1 MRNSKRLLAL
11 FLSMS
16 MALSMGAACTKSE
29 SGSGGGGSQ
38 AGDSAAADSTGGE
51 TAGGSSSDSAASGE
65 DAGNSGDAAG
75 DVTWDE
81 VTEIKVMLMD
91 LRGVSENAQP
101 IIDAMN
107 EITAESAGVTV
118 DVTWAGTGDYA
129 QKLNLAI
136 SGNEQLDLAMIIPVE
151 ACSFTSL
158 ISNQQLMDI
167 TEYMNNEGKDALAL
181 VSDYIGAYS
190 IDGRIYGVPAYRNYA
205 SSIYLIMRKDILE
218 QIGMLEKAENLTTW
232 TEVEEIFAAVAEQT
246 DLAPIAG
253 AKNVSYQPGNLFAD
267 DSFANTVSFDN
278 LSDVLNVV
286 YTDNDGNVSL
296 LPENEDFKAQLDRV
310 RGWYEKGWVYKD
322 SLVTTDH
329 VDTLLKAGVAF
340 CAIETSELGVEA
352 SKLEATGYDM
362 VCVRLA
368 QNMIGSTYVNKFG
381 LGVPVTAEEP
391 EAAIR
396 WLNALYTNPD
406 LTNLLVWGIEGE
418 DYVMVDGEA
427 DYPEGKDASSVAYHT
442 ADFLYGN
449 YFNAHPWKGNGAD
462 FREVALNELNTSP
475 VSPYLGFAVDQS
487 ELTNTIAAI
496 TSVVDKY
503 KGTIYCGSY
512 TDEEYEEYVEALKT
526 AGVEEYLAA
535 YQEQLKAWMDANK

>member
-340 CAIETSELGVEA
+340 CAIETRELGVEA